1 MAARGADERGRRSGS
16 ASRNAGVGARG
27 TRKREA
33 AAAQFRN
40 FFPVRRQCEKSESRV
55 GVSERRA
62 MTMMTKKSEE
72 TETVRHVYS

>member
-1 MAARGADERGRRSGS
+1 MAARGAHERGRRSGS

-40 FFPVRRQCEKSESRV
+40 FFPLRRDCEKSRV

>member
-16 ASRNAGVGARG
+16 ASRNAGVGARE

-33 AAAQFRN
+33 AAAQFRY
-40 FFPVRRQCEKSESRV
+40 FWMLGVRLKN
-55 GVSERRA
+55 RA
-62 MTMMTKKSEE
+62 WAFLSQGEDEKKSEE

>member
-40 FFPVRRQCEKSESRV
+40 FFPERRQCEKSRV

-62 MTMMTKKSEE
+62 MMTKKSEE